1 MMGGVV
7 VLVVILIAG
16 RSIWPYLDVHDP
28 SVVEGWSVETVTE
41 DLGGPTC
48 LIWQDA
54 NHLLVC
60 DRDGD
65 RIHRLTVTQGD
76 GGWEVEQPSS
86 WLEDVDDHG
95 LVLLDD
101 AVVISER
108 GRLRSFPSLMGHRIL
123 RRPGCSWR
131 ASLMGIIRRMQ

>member
-1 MMGGVV
+1 MRRWAWMMGGVV

-54 NHLLVC
+54 DHLLVC

-76 GGWEVEQPSS
+76 GGWEVERWSS
-86 WLEDVDDHG
+86 WLED
-95 LVLLDD
+95 LDD
-101 AVVISER
+101 LTASCSSTMRSSSRSEDD
-108 GRLRSFPSLMGHRIL
+108 
-123 RRPGCSWR
+123 
-131 ASLMGIIRRMQ
+131 